1 MAHRKEDKEKKRGG
15 ESEVLV
21 AEGTADCAEPMEKAG
36 RGGTKFSLA
45 NDKTVFAG
53 GALAFSPRQGVGA
66 ARFPPSLTSTPG
78 FLGLLALRSLL
89 FAGSGYKGSEEILN
103 TVIPSPAQPFKFP
116 TREIRAHSSSTEHPS
131 RGSGAEVSERSSAN
145 RSHQRAPEPKSTF
158 GLNK

>member
-45 NDKTVFAG
+45 NDRTVFAG

-66 ARFPPSLTSTPG
+66 ARCRCLQHPG
-78 FLGLLALRSLL
+78 ATGGPLRSLL
-89 FAGSGYKGSEEILN
+89 GFLS
-103 TVIPSPAQPFKFP
+103 PS
-116 TREIRAHSSSTEHPS
+116 
-131 RGSGAEVSERSSAN
+131 
-145 RSHQRAPEPKSTF
+145 
-158 GLNK
+158 